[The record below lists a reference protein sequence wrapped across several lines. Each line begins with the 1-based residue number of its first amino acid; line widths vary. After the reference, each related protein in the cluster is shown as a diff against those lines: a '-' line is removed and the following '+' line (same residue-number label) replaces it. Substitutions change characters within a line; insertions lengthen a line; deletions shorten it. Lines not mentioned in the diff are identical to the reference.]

1 MKETF
6 ETFYILWNPV
16 SQLPP
21 TVQFDSL
28 EEARQAA
35 TVMALRHR
43 EQFYVMKSE
52 MLFET
57 ETQLKVLTPRN
68 PPKEPE
74 PAKKAQQ
81 VKNARRKRKSVK

>member
-1 MKETF
+1 MKDTF

-21 TVQFDSL
+21 TVRFDSL

-57 ETQLKVLTPRN
+57 ETKLKLSPSQNPTP
-68 PPKEPE
+68 K
-74 PAKKAQQ
+74 AKQ
-81 VKNARRKRKSVK
+81 VKNARRKRPAVKWVF